1 MEKTGAAEAFD
12 AWMAKEYDR
21 QKERLSLAYGMDE
34 DAFHDAYLTVRGA
47 LAEDDGSP
55 EGRDWAAELRK
66 AYAKASRRHADE
78 MTAVDAGQVADDVTE
93 DAAAD
98 TATDRAQ
105 LAKDIVRQVRK
116 DWPPLAVFV
125 WQCRTV
131 CGMTYADIADA
142 SGTEYKRAKK
152 YIDNI
157 NGEMRRRYACA
168 IA

>member
-34 DAFHDAYLTVRGA
+34 DAFHDAYLTVRDA
-47 LAEDDGSP
+47 LAENNDPDGH
-55 EGRDWAAELRK
+55 DWAAELRN
-66 AYAKASRRHADE
+66 AYAKTSRRHADVA
-78 MTAVDAGQVADDVTE
+78 TVDAGQVADDVTE
-93 DAAAD
+93 DAVTV
-98 TATDRAQ
+98 TAPDRAQ
-105 LAKDIVRQVRK
+105 LARDIVRQVRK
-116 DWPPLAVFV
+116 EWPPLAVFV

>member
-1 MEKTGAAEAFD
+1 MEKTGAAATFD

-34 DAFHDAYLTVRGA
+34 DAFHDAYLTVCDA
-47 LAEDDGSP
+47 LAEDNDPDGH
-55 EGRDWAAELRK
+55 DWAAELRK
-66 AYAKASRRHADE
+66 AYAKQSGRHAD
-78 MTAVDAGQVADDVTE
+78 TVATVDAGQVADDVTE
-93 DAAAD
+93 DAVTD
-98 TATDRAQ
+98 TDTDRAQ

-157 NGEMRRRYACA
+157 NGEMRRRYAYA